1 MAAASRRK
9 KNYQINEVIPMV
21 QGSSPVGK

>member
-9 KNYQINEVIPMV
+9 KNYQINEVISMV
-21 QGSSPVGK
+21 QGSSPIGK